1 MSMEPEPAL
10 TDAQTKLL
18 DWLDRHGAVSPSQ
31 MLAQTELAPREA
43 WDVLQGLA
51 QLGLVV
57 IRDDPDSPDGQLVVP
72 IPRYSNMTQQNVPP
86 TKGMRPPGR
95 NPRA

>member
-1 MSMEPEPAL
+1 MEPEPAL

-31 MLAQTELAPREA
+31 VLAQTEFAPREA
-43 WDVLQGLA
+43 WDNLQGLV

-72 IPRYSNMTQQNVPP
+72 MPRYTNTAQQNVLP
-86 TKGMRPPGR
+86 TKGMRPSGR